1 MDFPVLLPTVRP
13 NTTMVTYGGLGQ
25 WSSVVAAGITAGV
38 ALTTTY
44 FGWRANRDTQTRA
57 RHDEERAVAA
67 QLEAAKAA
75 QAQQA
80 AAAQTA
86 AVQLATSGAQ
96 ASGGAGL
103 ALPAG
108 VAGMLG
114 SPIVLVGAVGVA
126 LVVALALRGRR

>member
-1 MDFPVLLPTVRP
+1 MSFPVLFPTVAP
-13 NTTMVTYGGLGQ
+13 NATPVAYGGLGQ

-44 FGWRANRDTQTRA
+44 FGWRTQADAQTRA
-57 RHDEERAVAA
+57 RHQAERDAAA
-67 QLEAAKAA
+67 QLAAAQAA

-96 ASGGAGL
+96 AGVGMSVPQGA
-103 ALPAG
+103 
-108 VAGMLG
+108 AGMLG
-114 SPIVLVGAVGVA
+114 SPVVLIAGVGIAVVLA
-126 LVVALALRGRR
+126 VVLGRRR